1 MAGGFNFTAPG
12 GGSVPTLA
20 ARAGQ
25 SVGSVYK
32 PFNAASDIVTLQ
44 KSIITKGLW
53 TGDAGSLT
61 TFFTS
66 SNETSTQ
73 KEYYYEIFQSASS
86 ALDAQPQFA
95 VSYGNLPGSGST
107 VIAGGS
113 GNDTPTR
120 AIYSQ
125 YKQLL
130 LEIGDTSFTFD
141 GKDSEQIYIVN
152 VNRAR
157 YKEGIDPS
165 AFYLNIAHLS
175 GSEFVA
181 GSGAIANAY
190 TGSNVG
196 VSDSNLV
203 LELTTDYAISNAGTA
218 GQSGLKYNIVS
229 GSSADGVYSNSLTST
244 DPQYFGILYPTLG
257 IAVLDG
263 TALNM
268 SCSFGSV
275 TGSGIDGDNALK
287 LHTAI
292 SGAAVIDSTNNGF
305 TARNK
310 QSIKSDFYFVRVQNN
325 QFNYSNNPSYVTGE
339 EGAFSVVTVGDP
351 FSYITSVG
359 LYNANKE
366 LVAVAKLSKPL
377 KKDPTTETTIKVKLD
392 Y

>member
-12 GGSVPTLA
+12 GGAVPTIGNVA
-20 ARAGQ
+20 AA

-32 PFNAASDIVTLQ
+32 PFNAATDIVTLQ

-73 KEYYYEIFQSASS
+73 KQYYYEIFQSASS
-86 ALDAQPQFA
+86 AAEAQPQFA
-95 VSYGNLPGSGST
+95 VQYGNQPGSGSS
-107 VIAGGS
+107 VIAGGA

-120 AIYSQ
+120 AIYGQ

-130 LEIGDTSFTFD
+130 LEIGDTKFTFN

-165 AFYLNIAHLS
+165 AFYLNLAHLS
-175 GSEFVA
+175 GSQFVA
-181 GSGAIANAY
+181 GGNVANAY

-196 VSDSNLV
+196 LSGDSRV
-203 LELTTDYAISNAGTA
+203 LELTTDYAITPAGAA

-229 GSSADGVYSNSLTST
+229 GSSADGIYSPSLTAT
-244 DPQYFGILYPTLG
+244 EPQYYGILYPSLG
-257 IAVLDG
+257 MAILDG

-268 SCSFGSV
+268 SASFGSV
-275 TGSGIDGDNALK
+275 TGSGIDGDNAFK
-287 LHTAI
+287 IHTAI

-310 QSIKSDFYFVRVQNN
+310 QSIKSDFYFVRVLNN